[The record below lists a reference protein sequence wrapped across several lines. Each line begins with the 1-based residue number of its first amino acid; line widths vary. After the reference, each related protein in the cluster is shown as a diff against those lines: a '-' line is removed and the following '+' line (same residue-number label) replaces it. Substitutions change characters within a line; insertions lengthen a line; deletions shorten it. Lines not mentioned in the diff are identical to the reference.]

1 MIFVIQ
7 LKFKSSPPKHA
18 TFPDLGSR
26 PTKLKTLKKEFLHSV
41 QTGGGDGVHTGKG
54 KEMHV

>member
-1 MIFVIQ
+1 MQ
-7 LKFKSSPPKHA
+7 LKFKNSPPKHA